1 MSTSKNGTSENGV
14 DVDLLISFRLI
25 YSLKGYLTVILDPVN
40 LGNSARRTALAKHLP
55 VEVPE

>member
-1 MSTSKNGTSENGV
+1 MHARSGQLPV
-14 DVDLLISFRLI
+14 DFFFIPFGLI

-40 LGNSARRTALAKHLP
+40 LGNLARRTAFAKHLP